1 MEINELNKALS
12 GMDPAELALGAGLV
26 GVVGT
31 LMVIG
36 MAAWFFISA
45 IGYFKM
51 FKKAGQRGWFA
62 FIPLLREF
70 AMFKMAWTVKAF
82 VISTVLLAVA
92 QFGAESQSAL
102 AAVAVIVC
110 GIAWIV
116 MQVKLVGRMAK
127 SFGKG
132 RGWGALLFF
141 FPFIVTLI
149 LGFGS
154 AEYLGSP
161 EAQKAKAA
169 ETKEEAV
176 AEEAA
181 PTEGEN

>member
-1 MEINELNKALS
+1 MNLSEINAALS
-12 GMDPAELALGAGLV
+12 GMDPADVAMGAAFV

-31 LMVIG
+31 LMAVG
-36 MAAWFFISA
+36 AAVWFFVSA

-62 FIPLLREF
+62 FVPLLREY

-82 VISTVLLAVA
+82 IISTAFLAVF
-92 QFGAESQSAL
+92 QICGESENILVSL
-102 AAVAVIVC
+102 VAVVL

-116 MQVKLVGRMAK
+116 MQVKLLLRVAK
-127 SFGKG
+127 AFGKG
-132 RGWGALLFF
+132 TGWALLLFF
-141 FPFIVTLI
+141 VPFVASLI

-154 AEYLGSP
+154 AEYLGNP
-161 EAQKAKAA
+161 EEKK
-169 ETKEEAV
+169 

-181 PTEGEN
+181 VQSEG